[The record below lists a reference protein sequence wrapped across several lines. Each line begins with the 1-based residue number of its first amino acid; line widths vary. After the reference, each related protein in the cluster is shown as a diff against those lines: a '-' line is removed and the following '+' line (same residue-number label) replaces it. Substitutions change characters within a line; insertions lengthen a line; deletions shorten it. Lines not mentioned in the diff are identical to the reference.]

1 MFVLVPLFAGLRRA
15 HGPAFGPE
23 LPAASVFFAA
33 CSRRVV
39 FCGRRRGRRAD
50 QDHSDRDTAGSAAVG
65 IAYMALVLAA
75 LIAILYP
82 LGLFRGQ

>member
-1 MFVLVPLFAGLRRA
+1 MVRRSGRNYPQ
-15 HGPAFGPE
+15 HLYFS
-23 LPAASVFFAA
+23 LHVHAAWF
-33 CSRRVV
+33 